1 MSVSSI
7 AKQQSSIGVH
17 SNHLKL
23 GIIGTANVGKSS
35 LFNVL
40 VDREN
45 RKSPSE
51 NCLFR
56 TIDPYIA
63 SFSPYDPVIDYV
75 SDHLNISAVPASLTV
90 VDTAGLVE
98 GSFREVS
105 DQYFTVSANQI
116 YNKSTPSLHMRGFML
131 TGTRGGSIDPVFASK
146 C

>member
-7 AKQQSSIGVH
+7 AKQQTAIGVQ
-17 SNHLKL
+17 SNHIKI

-35 LFNVL
+35 LFNIL
-40 VDREN
+40 VDRPD

-63 SFSPYDPVIDYV
+63 TFTPYDPVIDYV
-75 SDHLNISAVPASLTV
+75 SNHLGVNSIPASITV

-98 GSFREVS
+98 GSFREVRH
-105 DQYFTVSANQI
+105 F
-116 YNKSTPSLHMRGFML
+116 SLRFRNCP
-131 TGTRGGSIDPVFASK
+131 T
-146 C
+146 

>member
-7 AKQQSSIGVH
+7 AKQQNAIGVQ
-17 SNHLKL
+17 SNHIKI

-35 LFNVL
+35 LFNIL
-40 VDREN
+40 VDRPD

-63 SFSPYDPVIDYV
+63 TFTPYDPVIDYV
-75 SDHLNISAVPASLTV
+75 SNHLGVSSIPASITV

-98 GSFREVS
+98 GSFREVG
-105 DQYFTVSANQI
+105 QLERTAPQC
-116 YNKSTPSLHMRGFML
+116 ST
-131 TGTRGGSIDPVFASK
+131 
-146 C
+146 

>member
-63 SFSPYDPVIDYV
+63 SFTPYDPVIDYV
-75 SDHLNISAVPASLTV
+75 SSHLNISAIPASLTV

-105 DQYFTVSANQI
+105 ALKPHCFRLSFVQS
-116 YNKSTPSLHMRGFML
+116 SLNICKIFYYKRREEGLEYRPCLLFKM
-131 TGTRGGSIDPVFASK
+131 
-146 C
+146 

>member
-105 DQYFTVSANQI
+105 DPNLHFF
-116 YNKSTPSLHMRGFML
+116 SLSNVQQEY
-131 TGTRGGSIDPVFASK
+131 SIFKNV
-146 C
+146 